1 MKEYQKVRS
10 TVKPE
15 PKVIDEFSVWVAAN
29 ITEVKEATGDAET
42 GFEGYEY
49 DLTQYDKDEYI
60 ELMAKKNALLETQ
73 LTDTQLALCEIYEG
87 VS

>member
-49 DLTQYDKDEYI
+49 DLKSQVH
-60 ELMAKKNALLETQ
+60 KKHFVMCMN
-73 LTDTQLALCEIYEG
+73 YWVKEG
-87 VS
+87 VNNYGKGLCKFNH